1 MHRKIIK
8 IFIVLLCMIIIFS
21 FSSDDDKAS
30 DKKSDGVII
39 SVAKLIKRNN
49 LSKKEKIKYINK
61 YVVFVRKGAHFI
73 IYFALGLSLISLIR
87 EYRILDLKAILIALL
102 IAILYACSD
111 EFHQLFI
118 SGRSG
123 QISDIFLDSFGSF
136 VGISIYYLIYKIRSK
151 KYEQKKATG

>member
-21 FSSDDDKAS
+21 FSSDNDKAS

-87 EYRILDLKAILIALL
+87 EYMILDLKAILIALL

-136 VGISIYYLIYKIRSK
+136 IGISIYYLIYKIRSK

>member
-61 YVVFVRKGAHFI
+61 YVVFVRKSAHFI

-136 VGISIYYLIYKIRSK
+136 IGISIYYLIYKIRSK

>member
-136 VGISIYYLIYKIRSK
+136 IGISIYYLIYKIRSK

>member
-21 FSSDDDKAS
+21 FSSDNDKAS

-136 VGISIYYLIYKIRSK
+136 IGISIYYLIYKIRSK

>member
-21 FSSDDDKAS
+21 FSSDNDKAS

-61 YVVFVRKGAHFI
+61 YVVFVRKSAHFI

-136 VGISIYYLIYKIRSK
+136 IGISIYYLIYKIRSK